1 MNRTTP
7 IPLYYQVK
15 SDLIKKIEENV
26 YPVDESLPS
35 ELKLMEIYGV
45 SRSTVRQA
53 IECLIH
59 EGYLV
64 RKRGIGTFVKKQNIH
79 FWELGELRNFDDAF
93 KMNNQTTVTKV
104 IQIEQVSPSQK
115 IKDVFSNQYETFF
128 RIERLRSVDGEP
140 AVYVQTYVPCE
151 IAPTLNQEDLE
162 NQSLFHI
169 LQTKY
174 GIVIDCARK
183 RFRAVNANKEEAR
196 WLNIEDNTAI
206 QKVETLVLDKAGQP
220 IEFSI
225 SKDRSDISAFH
236 ALLKYTQTKT
246 ETID

>member
-26 YPVDESLPS
+26 YSVDESLPS

-53 IECLIH
+53 IECLIN

-64 RKRGIGTFVKKQNIH
+64 RKRGIGTFVKKQNVH

-104 IQIEQVSPSQK
+104 IRIERVAPSQK
-115 IKDVFSNQYETFF
+115 VIEIFGNQYDTFF
-128 RIERLRSVDGEP
+128 WIERLRSVDGEP
-140 AVYVQTYVPCE
+140 AVYVQTFVPCA
-151 IAPTLNQEDLE
+151 IAPTLDQEDLE
-162 NQSLFHI
+162 HASLFDI

-174 GIVIDCARK
+174 GIVIDCAKK
-183 RFRAVNANKEEAR
+183 RFRAVNANAEEAE
-196 WLNIEDNTAI
+196 WLNIENNVAI
-206 QKVETLVLDKAGQP
+206 QKVETVVFDEAGRP

-236 ALLKYTQTKT
+236 VSLKYTKAK
-246 ETID
+246 